1 MEKITIEFIQNFL
14 SEHKIE
20 LRCTQP
26 QLCIPIIDRI
36 YRKMSLGVKFQ
47 GIKVD
52 DNIICDGHHRY
63 IASMLIGSSIDI
75 IPSLKTSATNIINW
89 SYVVFVEEDWDTP
102 AKINMLNQQD
112 AHFNNLQIDELL
124 ELLK

>member
-1 MEKITIEFIQNFL
+1 
-14 SEHKIE
+14 
-20 LRCTQP
+20 
-26 QLCIPIIDRI
+26 
-36 YRKMSLGVKFQ
+36 MSLGVKFQ

-75 IPSLKTSATNIINW
+75 IPSLKTSATNIINL